1 MKLCLASL
9 NNDEKIEN
17 HILLLKS
24 AAALYKI
31 SVILILSLF
40 YNNHIKSPKSCPN
53 SYSKQ
58 HFHKKMKDQLL

>member
-40 YNNHIKSPKSCPN
+40 LQQPHQVPKKL
-53 SYSKQ
+53 SK
-58 HFHKKMKDQLL
+58 FLLKTTFS